1 MNLISDSV
9 SHTRLRVALIGV
21 LCCLSGAAN
30 AQDHAPSASE
40 IKKAADSYDQGRERF
55 RDGNF
60 TEAAEKFEA
69 ADSAAPSAAALRLA
83 IASRKEAG
91 HLARAATLAALAVER
106 YPDDDNI
113 KAEAEAVLSE
123 VSSDLGKIS
132 VTCDSPC
139 ELTMNNRL
147 VHGQAAQYRT
157 LYIEPGKIS
166 IRASWSEGRTDD
178 EKLRVEAGDL
188 KEVSFYAPPVA
199 AVAPVVSPRT
209 QTEYGDESA
218 NDQPQ
223 DQANQS
229 KGWSPAVFWT
239 GTVLTVGGLGTS
251 VALGVRALNNPGKQA
266 VIDNCEQ
273 GDRSCPEFKQGQA
286 NQTAATVAI
295 GATSAIGLFT
305 IITGIW
311 LTDWGGKETKDQS
324 SDDFSDSFKIRPL
337 ISVGDGAFLGAHGT
351 F

>member
-1 MNLISDSV
+1 M
-9 SHTRLRVALIGV
+9 VA
-21 LCCLSGAAN
+21 LCCLSATAS
-30 AQDHAPSASE
+30 AQDGAPSSSD

-69 ADSAAPSAAALRLA
+69 ADDAAPSAAALRLA

-91 HLARAATLAALAVER
+91 HLARAATLAALALER
-106 YPDDDNI
+106 HPDDENI
-113 KAEAEAVLSE
+113 KTEAEAVLTEVASE
-123 VSSDLGKIS
+123 LAKIS

-139 ELTMNNRL
+139 ELTLNNRL

-166 IRASWSEGRTDD
+166 LRASWSEGRTDS
-178 EKLRVEAGDL
+178 EKLKVAAADV
-188 KEVSFYAPPVA
+188 KEVSFYAPPIP
-199 AVAPVVSPRT
+199 AVAPVAAIAT
-209 QTEYGDESA
+209 QTSYDDGSADDEQKDDAS
-218 NDQPQ
+218 
-223 DQANQS
+223 QS
-229 KGWSPAVFWT
+229 SGWSPAVFWT
-239 GTVLTVGGLGTS
+239 GAALTVGGLGAS
-251 VALGVRALNNPGKQA
+251 VALGVHALNSPGKQA

-273 GDRSCPEFKQGQA
+273 GNRSCSEFKQGQA

-305 IITGIW
+305 LITGIW
-311 LTDWGGKETKDQS
+311 LTDWGAKKADDQAGDGYS
-324 SDDFSDSFKIRPL
+324 SNFRIRP
-337 ISVGDGAFLGAHGT
+337 IVSVGNGAFLGAHGT